1 MLKTRILTAAVLIG
15 LLLVVLLWL
24 PPWATWVA
32 MTAAVLAGAWEWSA
46 FLRLR
51 KIPARLLYVAL
62 VAVCLPILWQLA
74 QYASARLAIL
84 AVALL
89 WWVVA
94 LLWVII
100 APQRVAAWSAGLAGI
115 LALAPAWMALVR
127 LRVDVPAGAQ
137 WVLFALCLVWAAD
150 IGAYVAGRSFGR
162 VKLAPQVSPGKTWE
176 GVAGG
181 LVFAALV
188 ALWGSRWFAVPVWQ
202 FVSLCLIVVA
212 FSIVGDLT
220 ESLLKRFAGLKDS
233 GTLFPGHGGVMD
245 RIDSLTSAMPVL
257 LLGLVELGV
266 AR

>member
-1 MLKTRILTAAVLIG
+1 MLKTRILTAAVLVG

-24 PPWATWVA
+24 PPWATWIA

-51 KIPARLLYVAL
+51 SLPARVLYVAL
-62 VAVCLPILWQLA
+62 IAACLPILWQLA
-74 QYASARLAIL
+74 QHASMGPLIL
-84 AVALL
+84 VVALL

-94 LLWVII
+94 MLWVII
-100 APQRVAAWSAGLAGI
+100 APHRVTAWSAGLAGI

-127 LRVDVPAGAQ
+127 LRVEVAAGAQ

-188 ALWGSRWFAVPVWQ
+188 ALWGSRWFAVPVLQ
-202 FVSLCLIVVA
+202 FVCLCLIVVA

-220 ESLLKRFAGLKDS
+220 ESMLKRFAGLKDS

-257 LLGLVELGV
+257 LLGLMQLGV

>member
-1 MLKTRILTAAVLIG
+1 VLKTRILTAAVLIG
-15 LLLVVLLWL
+15 LLLIVLLWL

-46 FLRLR
+46 FLRLQSLPGR
-51 KIPARLLYVAL
+51 VLYVAL
-62 VAVCLPILWQLA
+62 VAACLPVLWQLA
-74 QYASARLAIL
+74 HNASARLL
-84 AVALL
+84 VLVVAAL

-94 LLWVII
+94 LLWII
-100 APQRVAAWSAGLAGI
+100 LAPRRVAAWSAGLAGI

-127 LRVDVPAGAQ
+127 LRVDVPRGAQ

-162 VKLAPQVSPGKTWE
+162 FKLAPQVSPGKTWE

-181 LVFAALV
+181 LLFSALV
-188 ALWGSRWFAVPVWQ
+188 ALWGSRWFAVPVMQ
-202 FVSLCLIVVA
+202 FVPLCLAVVA
-212 FSIVGDLT
+212 FSIIGDLT

-257 LLGLVELGV
+257 LLGLVLMRV
-266 AR
+266 AL